1 MRSDLVA
8 VVTGAGSGLGRATA
22 ELLLEQG
29 ARVAGWDLSQEGLGW
44 LSGREGTLT
53 AVVDVTDPAQV
64 AAAAAAVRRAWGRV
78 DFLVNSA
85 GVFVVGSLA
94 DIEPASVRRLFDI
107 NVTGTTLVTQALLS
121 DLIASRGAVVN
132 LSSTVAL
139 RASVSNAHYAASK
152 AAVAQL
158 TRCWALELAPHG
170 VRVNA
175 IAPGPTNTAIFAAAG
190 MDPAATATFLA
201 ERASTI
207 PLGRTGEPAE
217 VARWIIRLIDD
228 EWVTGHVIPVDG
240 GMSIA

>member
-1 MRSDLVA
+1 MGERVA

-22 ELLLEQG
+22 ERLLAQG
-29 ARVAGWDLSQEGLGW
+29 MRVAGWDISQDGLEWLSQHP
-44 LSGREGTLT
+44 SAST
-53 AVVDVTDPAQV
+53 AAVDVTDPEQV
-64 AAAAAAVRRAWGRV
+64 GAATEQVRSAWGRV
-78 DFLVNSA
+78 DCLVNSA
-85 GVFVVGSLA
+85 GIFLVGPLA
-94 DIEPASVRRLFDI
+94 EVETSAVRALFDV
-107 NVTGTTLVTQALLS
+107 NVLGTTLVTQALMP

-139 RASVSNAHYAASK
+139 RATASNSHYAASK

-175 IAPGPTNTAIFAAAG
+175 LAPGPTNTAIYTSAG
-190 MDPAATATFLA
+190 
-201 ERASTI
+201 I
-207 PLGRTGEPAE
+207 EPAD
-217 VARWIIRLIDD
+217 VAALLADRAARIPMGRAGDPTEIALWVVRLIDD